1 MDENFQLDRER
12 FKEVVHYAVH
22 YAGSRY
28 GVEALGNVKL
38 HKILYFADML
48 HYLDTGRPLTG
59 ADYLRQKFGPTA
71 RHLSR
76 ELKALE
82 QEGRLSVSK
91 RRYYGFPKSDYR
103 SLQEPTKHR
112 VSREQVGLVEEI
124 VDFVCARTAVEISD
138 FSHDDVCSSVPIGE
152 RIPYYAAFAMFPVEV
167 TDADIEDATAEAVR
181 LAPVIEAGARNDR
194 VL

>member
-1 MDENFQLDRER
+1 MDEEFQLDRER

-28 GVEALGNVKL
+28 GIEALGNVKL

-48 HYLDTGRPLTG
+48 HYLDTGQPLTG
-59 ADYLRQKFGPTA
+59 AEYQRQKFGPTA

-91 RRYYGFPKSDYR
+91 VPYHGFLKSDYK
-103 SLQEPTKHR
+103 SLQEPTRHR
-112 VSREQVGLVEEI
+112 ISQAQIRLIDEI
-124 VDFVCARTAVEISD
+124 VDFVCDRTAAEISD
-138 FSHDDVCSSVPIGE
+138 FSHDDVWSSVPMGE
-152 RIPYYAAFAMFPVEV
+152 RIPYYGG
-167 TDADIEDATAEAVR
+167 VR
-181 LAPVIEAGARNDR
+181 DVPGRGHGCGH
-194 VL
+194 